1 MIRKRASRT
10 LRNRTEDAVALGL
23 TGMVAAALLLL
34 LARHD
39 LFLALVVGSVFAGL
53 TYLVWRFTT

>member
-1 MIRKRASRT
+1 MIRRPVSRT
-10 LRNRTEDAVALGL
+10 PRSRPEQTVALGIASL
-23 TGMVAAALLLL
+23 VAAALLLL

-53 TYLVWRFTT
+53 TYLIWRY